1 MSERKKRVL
10 AVDDDP
16 LMRGLILQLLSP
28 AYEVVQAADG
38 VDALREIQRQPPD
51 LLLLDLR
58 MPVMDGWQLV
68 DRLERGRYEVP
79 IVIVSG
85 EAQRPWPDSHLV
97 RARYKKG
104 ALISDLLALC
114 DSVLAAAPPGGGRKK
129 RAKAGE
135 RRPRA
140 PRR

>member
-16 LMRGLILQLLSP
+16 LIRGLIVQLLSP
-28 AYEVVQAADG
+28 AYDVVQAADG

-85 EAQRPWPDSHLV
+85 EAQRPWPDSQLV

-104 ALISDLLALC
+104 GLISDLLALC
-114 DSVLAAAPPGGGRKK
+114 DSVLAEAPAGGGRKK
-129 RAKAGE
+129 RAKSGE